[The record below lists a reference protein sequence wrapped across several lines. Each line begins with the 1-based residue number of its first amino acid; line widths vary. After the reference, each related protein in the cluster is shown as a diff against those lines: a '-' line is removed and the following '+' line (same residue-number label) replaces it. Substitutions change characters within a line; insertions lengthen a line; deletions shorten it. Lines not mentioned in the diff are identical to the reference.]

1 MLLLDGDV
9 SELLEAVAEYRP
21 DLLHH
26 VNRATQPSVDP

>member
-21 DLLHH
+21 DLLHY
-26 VNRATQPSVDP
+26 VNRAAQQSVDT